1 MMNILKTWYKSSE
14 NVLKGSADEFLTM
27 LLIIA
32 AIAIIL
38 IALFSPSHTLKAV
51 VAAYIIFP

>member
-1 MMNILKTWYKSSE
+1 MNILKTWYKSSE